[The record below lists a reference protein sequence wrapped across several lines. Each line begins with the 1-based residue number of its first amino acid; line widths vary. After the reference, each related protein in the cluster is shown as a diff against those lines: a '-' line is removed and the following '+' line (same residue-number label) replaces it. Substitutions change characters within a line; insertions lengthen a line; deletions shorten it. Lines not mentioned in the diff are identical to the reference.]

1 MTVKIYVE
9 GGGPNGGD
17 SACRQGFKR
26 LFEKCGFVGRLPRV
40 MPCGSRNE
48 AYDDFRNALARA
60 ARDDIIMLLVD
71 SEDPVPDINR
81 TWNHLH
87 QRDNWQRPPG
97 ADDEDV
103 LFMTTSM
110 ETWIV
115 ADHDAL
121 REHFGRNLQVN
132 ALPAMD
138 NLEHRGRDDVLTGL
152 QRATRN
158 CPGPY
163 SKGPRSFVILGKLNP
178 DVLEQRLPS
187 FRRAQRILNNRLP
200 QR

>member
-1 MTVKIYVE
+1 MSVTIFVE
-9 GGGPNGGD
+9 GGGNEQGKL
-17 SACRQGFKR
+17 ACRRGFR
-26 LFEKCGFVGRLPRV
+26 ELLLKCGFQGR
-40 MPCGSRNE
+40 MPSIVACGSRN
-48 AYDDFRNALARA
+48 ATYDRFRNALARA
-60 ARDDIIMLLVD
+60 SRDDIIMLLVD
-71 SEDPVPDINR
+71 SEDPVRNINR

-97 ADDEDV
+97 ADDDDV

-110 ETWIV
+110 ETWII

-138 NLEHRGRDDVLTGL
+138 NLERRNRDDVLGRL

-178 DVLEQRLPS
+178 DALERHLPS
-187 FRRAQRILNNRLP
+187 FHRARRILNDRL
-200 QR
+200 